1 MTAQILVL
9 LGLVAA
15 ETDGLRATEPGP
27 AVAAPSPGR
36 GEESSDAHAAAQA
49 ALARGNKLLKDGDI
63 TGAIDEYRRAQTIYP
78 PAAAKLEFN
87 IAKAEE
93 TRGDEP
99 AAAAAFER
107 FLSQS
112 LEIPPEYREEARN
125 ELHRL
130 STALGTLKLTEKR
143 PGYDVVVDGQVQGKT
158 PLEGGVWVRPGHH
171 VLTLEE
177 DEHVMFRDDVDVSGG
192 ATVQITVTIRHG
204 EADLAAAHA
213 PPALT
218 PPGARADALLP
229 STDQMVRTQASGRD
243 GNDDRVP
250 VWTRWWF
257 WAATGAVVA
266 TGATLLILGTRGSDC
281 PASSCK
287 TVTLQAP

>member
-9 LGLVAA
+9 LGLVGA

-49 ALARGNKLLKDGDI
+49 ALALGNKRLKEGDI

-204 EADLAAAHA
+204 AELAAPGA

-218 PPGARADALLP
+218 SPAARADALLP
-229 STDQMVRTQASGRD
+229 SSSQLVRAQDSGRD
-243 GNDDRVP
+243 GNDERAP

-266 TGATLLILGTRGSDC
+266 TGATLLILSTRGTDC